1 MAGVRRTILVT
12 VLVAV
17 GSAVSAVPAAAA
29 PSPEFTI
36 SWSPD
41 QVAGIREGI
50 ARGDDL
56 CDAVALV
63 AGTGVGIATAGAPV
77 VAGAAVGTGVGA
89 VGLLCGRNDPK
100 LRDAVDEAYWRK
112 CGVDAHF
119 TDGPLSY
126 DARYRY
132 VVCP

>member
-12 VLVAV
+12 VLVAL
-17 GSAVSAVPAAAA
+17 GSAVSAAPAAA
-29 PSPEFTI
+29 SPEFTI
-36 SWSPD
+36 SWNRD

-50 ARGDDL
+50 ARGDGL
-56 CDAVALV
+56 CDAVALA
-63 AGTGVGIATAGAPV
+63 AGTGVGIATAGAPL

-100 LRDAVDEAYWRK
+100 LRDAIDEAYWRK
-112 CGVDAHF
+112 CGVDAYF